1 MEKMDLDFFGEV
13 IDRFLKENT
22 IHMILTIPEGTLDV
36 RVQDNTGLGSVVQF
50 YILLNSVKPILD
62 SMFNDMEIDRKSTG
76 YEKMVDAL
84 LGMIREEILCED
96 EPEDSE

>member
-1 MEKMDLDFFGEV
+1 MEKMDLDFFDEV

-22 IHMILTIPEGTLDV
+22 IHMIITIPKGTLDV
-36 RVQDNTGLGSVVQF
+36 RVQDNTGLGSVIQF
-50 YILLNSVKPILD
+50 YILLNSVKPILY
-62 SMFNDMEIDRKSTG
+62 SMFSDMGIDRKLAG

-96 EPEDSE
+96 DPED

>member
-1 MEKMDLDFFGEV
+1 
-13 IDRFLKENT
+13 
-22 IHMILTIPEGTLDV
+22 MILTIPKGTLDV

-50 YILLNSVKPILD
+50 YILLNSVKPILN
-62 SMFNDMEIDRKSTG
+62 SMIKDMGIDRKPAG

-96 EPEDSE
+96 DPED